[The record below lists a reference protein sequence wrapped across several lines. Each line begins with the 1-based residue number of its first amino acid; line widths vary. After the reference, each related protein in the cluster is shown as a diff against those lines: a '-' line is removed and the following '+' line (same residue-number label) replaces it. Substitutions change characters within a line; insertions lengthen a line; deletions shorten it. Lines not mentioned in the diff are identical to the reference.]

1 MTRGEGNP
9 TIVVDAEGVRRQL
22 ADGSEESVT
31 WAELREVAIRTIPDS
46 PWNEDAFFLLVGPD
60 GHGCAVPSRH
70 PAADEL
76 MARLQELPGFDDK
89 LFFEAMT
96 STEDSVFV
104 CWQAANSRN
113 SDP

>member
-1 MTRGEGNP
+1 VSRGQGDA
-9 TIVVDAEGVRRQL
+9 TIVVDAEGVRRRL

-31 WAELREVAIRTIPDS
+31 WAELKEVAIRTIPDA
-46 PWNEDAFFLLVGPD
+46 PWEEDAFFLLVGPN
-60 GHGCAVPSRH
+60 GGGCAVPSRH

-89 LFFEAMT
+89 VFFEAMT

-104 CWQAANSRN
+104 CWQASNVAK
-113 SDP
+113 PPK